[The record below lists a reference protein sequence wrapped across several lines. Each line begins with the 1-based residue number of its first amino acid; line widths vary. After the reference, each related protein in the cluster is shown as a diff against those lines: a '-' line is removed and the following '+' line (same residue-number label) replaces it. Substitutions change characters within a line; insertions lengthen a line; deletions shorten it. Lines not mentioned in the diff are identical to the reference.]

1 MDYMDKISFEKIEED
16 LIVKL
21 HTSDSFKKF
30 RKIPNIREDIITNHT
45 KENRQYTL
53 PFENFFSKNQKA
65 HSLKRELTNDEKFVI
80 EYEHRH
86 DSLKFFYS
94 GTRDTSELIHD
105 LGHVSYGIGK
115 ETIIEVRIKNLTDF
129 LEKENEVITEKC
141 LINNEEKEIIRFYL
155 DVLRRYEK
163 SFSGENKDKVSNA
176 KTYLDIIYS
185 EFPLINESYINVIG
199 EVLEGIEFSELEEC
213 AESIKDMQRKIIRL
227 TCLEKEPLKDK
238 TKEYKEKY
246 RSNRGNLTG
255 FFDDEEIDK
264 IPEIEKPKIVEVR
277 NQIVR
282 VRKILEIRYKYAPV
296 KKKQKIRQ
304 YIKVIKNFETKKYFT
319 SEEDKVSTFKS
330 LLDILEGAEGIST
343 LITGIPLTIIGSIV
357 KIIKS
362 ILALN
367 DLKKEYKIEKE
378 EKKEQ
383 KIKEAA
389 TTKEQ
394 IEVAQAKR
402 VPQAQISDVQKEA
415 KKVLPLGN
423 AEKWLKHPNRYD
435 VRGVDTPDVLS
446 TPENIR
452 RIRDTKPYHLMKE
465 LGVGPKTAFNYYM
478 MAFEG
483 RSPYSIDELNRIYG
497 RICGYRYRHK
507 VSKVQAVRRI
517 VRDY

>member
-1 MDYMDKISFEKIEED
+1 MDYMDKISFEKIGED

-30 RKIPNIREDIITNHT
+30 RKIPNVREDIIINHT

-53 PFENFFSKNQKA
+53 PFENFFSKYQKA
-65 HSLKRELTNDEKFVI
+65 HSLKIELTNDEKFVI

-94 GTRDTSELIHD
+94 GTRDTSELTHD
-105 LGHVSYGIGK
+105 LGYVSYGIGK
-115 ETIIEVRIKNLTDF
+115 ETITEVRIKNLTDF

-141 LINNEEKEIIRFYL
+141 LVNDEEKKIISFYL
-155 DVLRRYEK
+155 DVLRRYEEY
-163 SFSGENKDKVSNA
+163 FSGENRDKVSNA
-176 KTYLDIIYS
+176 RTYLDLIYS
-185 EFPLINESYINVIG
+185 EFPLINESYINAIG
-199 EVLEGIEFSELEEC
+199 KGLGGIKFPELEEC

-238 TKEYKEKY
+238 TEEYKEKY

-282 VRKILEIRYKYAPV
+282 VRKILEIQYKYAPV
-296 KKKQKIRQ
+296 EKKQKIRQ

-330 LLDILEGAEGIST
+330 LLDILEGAEGVST

-367 DLKKEYKIEKE
+367 DLNKEYKIEKE
-378 EKKEQ
+378 EGTIYQKTRYEEEGEQ
-383 KIKEAA
+383 EEQGYSPLIRQPKPVRVKSHRMRVVIVEEIIREHGPKTVIEIVEIANDYNYII
-389 TTKEQ
+389 TKEQ
-394 IEVAQAKR
+394 IQNAVYYSSNRFRVVNKR
-402 VPQAQISDVQKEA
+402 
-415 KKVLPLGN
+415 PLIGMGKRKYN
-423 AEKWLKHPNRYD
+423 VYD
-435 VRGVDTPDVLS
+435 VR
-446 TPENIR
+446 R
-452 RIRDTKPYHLMKE
+452 R
-465 LGVGPKTAFNYYM
+465 
-478 MAFEG
+478 
-483 RSPYSIDELNRIYG
+483 
-497 RICGYRYRHK
+497 
-507 VSKVQAVRRI
+507 
-517 VRDY
+517 